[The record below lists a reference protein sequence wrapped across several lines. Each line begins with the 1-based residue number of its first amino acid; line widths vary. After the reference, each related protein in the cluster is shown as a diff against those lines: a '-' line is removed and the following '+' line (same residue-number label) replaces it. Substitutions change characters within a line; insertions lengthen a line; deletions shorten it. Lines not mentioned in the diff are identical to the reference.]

1 MPKVTAAQTNA
12 RRDEIINA
20 CAKLYET
27 TCFKELTLKDMA
39 KATSFTRTS
48 IYNYFQTKEE
58 IFLALLE
65 REYALWNADLAAI
78 LDENDALTVEEFSD
92 KLARSLEKRQRL
104 LKLLSMNHYDLE
116 SSSRI
121 ENLTEFK
128 RAYGKALRL
137 VACLLEKFFPAMTA
151 HEVRNFVYIFFP
163 YLFGIYPYT
172 YVTEKQRTAM
182 KNAGVDYAT
191 LSVYDLAYACVH
203 SLLAGR

>member
-1 MPKVTAAQTNA
+1 MPDATRSSTPAQNCTK
-12 RRDEIINA
+12 RRVSRSLRS
-20 CAKLYET
+20 KTWQKRRL
-27 TCFKELTLKDMA
+27 LL
-39 KATSFTRTS
+39 RTS

-78 LDENDALTVEEFSD
+78 LNENDALTVEEFSD

-137 VACLLEKFFPAMTA
+137 VACLLENFSPAMTA

-191 LSVYDLAYACVH
+191 LCGL
-203 SLLAGR
+203 